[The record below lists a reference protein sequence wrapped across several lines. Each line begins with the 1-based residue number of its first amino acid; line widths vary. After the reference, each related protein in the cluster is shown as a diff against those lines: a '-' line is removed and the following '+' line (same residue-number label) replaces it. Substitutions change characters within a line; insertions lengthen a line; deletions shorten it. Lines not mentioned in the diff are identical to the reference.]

1 MSDERVYC
9 TYLIESP
16 IDIGKAAEL
25 LASEQS
31 IGSFVRVPG
40 ETDDVLRRHGARVE
54 ALNHI
59 AEGVPPS
66 LTTSLPGLGASG
78 RVTRAVARVSFPA
91 ENFAPNLS
99 SLFTILLGNLFELQ
113 ELTGVRLEDVELPA
127 EFSSRF
133 PGPAFGVA
141 GTRALAGVPAGP
153 IIGTIV
159 KPKVGLSPDQ
169 IASLVETLG
178 DAGIDFIKDD
188 ECLSDPPSA
197 PFAARVK
204 AVTRTLDR
212 VADRTGRK
220 PMFAFNVS
228 GDGDEMR
235 RNHDLVA
242 NASGTC
248 IMVSL
253 NACGPSAI
261 GELRRHS
268 VLPLHG
274 HRAGWGMLTRHP
286 SLGVSFTAYQKL
298 WRHAGIDQLH
308 VGGFQSKFFEE
319 DASVATSA
327 RACLAPLGRHA
338 AVMPVFSSGQ
348 WGGQAPETFRQVG
361 SDDVLYLAGGGILGH
376 PLGAAAGVRALREAW
391 DAAKLG
397 VTLEDHSRTHPAL
410 AASIKTFGQVR
421 TRRGTGN
428 G

>member
-1 MSDERVYC
+1 MSDERLHC

-16 IDIGKAAEL
+16 IDVEKAAEL

-31 IGSFVRVPG
+31 IGSFVQVPG

-54 ALNHI
+54 AVDRVEDGAL
-59 AEGVPPS
+59 PS
-66 LTTSLPGLGASG
+66 LATSLPGLA
-78 RVTRAVARVSFPA
+78 RDVRTTRAVARVSFPV
-91 ENFAPNLS
+91 ENFAPNLA
-99 SLFTILLGNLFELQ
+99 SLFAILLGNLFELQ
-113 ELTGVRLEDVELPA
+113 ELTGIRLEDVELPA
-127 EFSSRF
+127 SFSDRF

-141 GTRALAGVPAGP
+141 GTRSLTGIPTGP

-159 KPKVGLSPDQ
+159 KPKLGLPPEQ
-169 IASLVETLG
+169 IAALVETLG

-188 ECLSDPPSA
+188 ECLTDPPSA
-197 PFAARVK
+197 PLAARVA
-204 AVTRTLDR
+204 AVSRALDR

-228 GDGDEMR
+228 GESDDMR
-235 RNHDLVA
+235 RSHDLVA
-242 NASGTC
+242 AAGGTC

-268 VLPLHG
+268 TLPLHG

-286 SLGVSFTAYQKL
+286 SLGISFTAYQKL
-298 WRHAGIDQLH
+298 WRHAGVDHLH
-308 VGGFQSKFFEE
+308 VGGLQSKFFEE
-319 DASVATSA
+319 DASVAASA

-361 SDDVLYLAGGGILGH
+361 SDDLLYLAGGGILGH
-376 PLGAAAGVRALREAW
+376 PLGAAGGVRALREAW
-391 DAAKLG
+391 EAAKLG
-397 VTLEDHSRTHPAL
+397 IALDDHAATHPAL
-410 AASIKTFGQVR
+410 AASIRTFGQIR